1 MKHSG
6 IKVIAIDFDGTL
18 VESNNI
24 KDRAF
29 ETIFSEW
36 PDHKNKMMEWQLD
49 HNTIDRQEKFR
60 YFVEDVLFLSDNKL
74 IEKLTTRFSKL
85 TKQGI
90 IECPFV
96 KGALNFLDYIQD
108 WSMIYLV
115 SATPQQE
122 LNDIIEA
129 RGLKKFFKNVYGA
142 PIDKVEVLLRIMT
155 NEKISANEI
164 LYIGDSPEDQK
175 AARILGI
182 KFIGRQSD
190 RVLNSDLNNIYLD
203 FFKIK
208 DHLLKVYSLT

>member
-1 MKHSG
+1 
-6 IKVIAIDFDGTL
+6 
-18 VESNNI
+18 
-24 KDRAF
+24 
-29 ETIFSEW
+29 
-36 PDHKNKMMEWQLD
+36 
-49 HNTIDRQEKFR
+49 
-60 YFVEDVLFLSDNKL
+60 
-74 IEKLTTRFSKL
+74 
-85 TKQGI
+85 
-90 IECPFV
+90 
-96 KGALNFLDYIQD
+96 
-108 WSMIYLV
+108 MIYLV